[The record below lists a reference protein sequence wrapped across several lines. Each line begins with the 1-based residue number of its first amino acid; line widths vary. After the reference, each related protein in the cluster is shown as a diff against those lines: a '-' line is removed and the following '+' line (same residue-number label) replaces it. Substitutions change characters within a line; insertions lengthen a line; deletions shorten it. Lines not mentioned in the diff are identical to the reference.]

1 MGRLHTLRHLD
12 VTRQQIASPPLP
24 TPTTR
29 LTIRKPSRSSPTHP
43 RRSQQPHRR
52 LRISRILGPR
62 RHSSHHHRIP
72 RGARRHGSHAPP
84 LVANAVHG
92 RRATGCRPGSVP
104 QRHHHRTL
112 RSNPAHAYARLGA
125 DAWLLQIHSVGRASN
140 RYRGRLPACR
150 MDHLPVVRAA
160 HRHFR
165 SDGRWPIHHDRHHS
179 RHRQSCDLCIARL
192 IFRLLPHIRRHRDGA
207 CARDLDQRTLEI
219 TGIGTL
225 DQFHDNRGCLH
236 RIGDWRMPCR
246 RSGPHHSARPLRS
259 TAQPVRLHKPVER
272 HAFVHQKQQGR
283 RAPHRRKP
291 ARRIERAT
299 SGHGP
304 FRRQRME
311 PVRFHHVVG
320 LLQLPSRRHLHHQQR
335 RRQEIHRNIHR
346 EQRPERLLATHCRS
360 RIQRD
365 LRQQ

>member
-12 VTRQQIASPPLP
+12 VTRRQIASPSLL

-29 LTIRKPSRSSPTHP
+29 LAIRKLARSSPAHP

-62 RHSSHHHRIP
+62 RHSSHHHRIT
-72 RGARRHGSHAPP
+72 RGARRHGSRAPP
-84 LVANAVHG
+84 LVADTVHG

-104 QRHHHRTL
+104 QRHHHHTL
-112 RSNPAHAYARLGA
+112 HPNPAYAYARMDA
-125 DAWLLQIHSVGRASN
+125 DARLLQIHPVGRTSN
-140 RYRGRLPACR
+140 RHHGWLSACS

-165 SDGRWPIHHDRHHS
+165 SDGRWQIHHDRHRS
-179 RHRQSCDLCIARL
+179 RHRQSCDLRIAWL
-192 IFRLLPHIRRHRDGA
+192 IFRLLPHIRRHRNGA
-207 CARDLDQRTLEI
+207 CARDLDQCTLEI

-225 DQFHDNRGCLH
+225 DQFRGNRGYFH
-236 RIGDWRMPCR
+236 RIGDRRMPCR
-246 RSGPHHSARPLRS
+246 RPGPHHSARPLRS
-259 TAQPVRLHKPVER
+259 AAQPVRLHKPVER

-283 RAPHRRKP
+283 CAPHRRKP
-291 ARRIERAT
+291 ARRFERAA

-304 FRRQRME
+304 FRWQRME

-335 RRQEIHRNIHR
+335 RRQEISPQHS
-346 EQRPERLLATHCRS
+346 P
-360 RIQRD
+360 
-365 LRQQ
+365 